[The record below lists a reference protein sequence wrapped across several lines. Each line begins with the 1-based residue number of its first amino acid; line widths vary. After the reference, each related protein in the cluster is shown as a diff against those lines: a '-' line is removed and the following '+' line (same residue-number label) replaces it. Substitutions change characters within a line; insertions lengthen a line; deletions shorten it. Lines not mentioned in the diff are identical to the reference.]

1 MWQRL
6 EAVLARNINL
16 HHHFPVNNVF
26 GSIPC
31 IQASWFS
38 MLSRSVTV
46 RILNMCN
53 WASLHL
59 KILDLRKQSKSVEH
73 NFCST
78 RNVQIVQ
85 DHALVHHLPSL
96 QLKHRLSDDA
106 KQLPISDA
114 AFDLLIHVLLNDCN
128 TENCSHFPHMQRT

>member
-96 QLKHRLSDDA
+96 QLKQLAEIFEVLTLPALGDLSSTSGSSSIG
-106 KQLPISDA
+106 KQPVAGQAL
-114 AFDLLIHVLLNDCN
+114 
-128 TENCSHFPHMQRT
+128 